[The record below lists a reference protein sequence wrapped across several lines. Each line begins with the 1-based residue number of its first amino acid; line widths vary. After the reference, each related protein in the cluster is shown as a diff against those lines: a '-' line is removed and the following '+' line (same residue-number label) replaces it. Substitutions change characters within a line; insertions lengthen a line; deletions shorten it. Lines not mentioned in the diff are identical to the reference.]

1 MYLTENSNLQ
11 FANLQHSS
19 LIYLKHSG
27 DGGAP
32 EGRDGVDGAVVGYLV
47 SAALFHVGAAV
58 VDEVFH
64 DLREN
69 KREGKDNCG
78 RLTMHSMHSC

>member
-1 MYLTENSNLQ
+1 M
-11 FANLQHSS
+11 
-19 LIYLKHSG
+19 
-27 DGGAP
+27 
-32 EGRDGVDGAVVGYLV
+32 DGAVVGYLV

-69 KREGKDNCG
+69 KREGKDNCVM
-78 RLTMHSMHSC
+78 LTMHSMHSC